1 MTTYDD
7 DLLAARFAALAPEP
21 LPGDWDDVLG
31 RVGVARR
38 RRGSAGFRVAPRRRL
53 VVLFAVVALVAVVTA
68 SALAVRAFVLDE
80 GFIGL
85 PPVGATPSAPE
96 ASELRLH
103 YLGPGPKGSHG
114 KLRSWLYAD
123 GRLISAQDAPLPGG
137 ANSSFSGFLERRLTP
152 EGVELLRS
160 EALSTGHWGNEEVPP
175 PAGPPCPK
183 GVKPGTVVGPA
194 TVGCIPRTT
203 PPAPDEPTTVP
214 FYLFIEVPGVGRL
227 LRVDHARDLDRLVER
242 LTDPVSW
249 LPASAWAVRDVRA
262 YVPSRFAVCYGSWDA
277 DPPLSAERIV
287 DLLPEAAGDALRGK
301 PTTQFETLVGAPG
314 NFEPEVDTCS
324 DLSTEEAR
332 RVVKALDAPGIERDP
347 PKTRLSYRFEA
358 ATARRETV
366 HVYLE
371 PYLPHGEATC
381 SACG

>member
-7 DLLAARFAALAPEP
+7 NMLAARFAALAPEP
-21 LPGDWDDVLG
+21 LPGDWDDVVG
-31 RVGVARR
+31 RAGVARAG
-38 RRGSAGFRVAPRRRL
+38 RGFTGFRVAPRRRL
-53 VVLFAVVALVAVVTA
+53 LVVFAVVALVALVTA
-68 SALAVRAFVLDE
+68 SALAVRAIVLDK

-103 YLGPGPKGSHG
+103 YFGDGPKGSDG

-123 GRLISAQDAPLPGG
+123 GRLISAQDGPVPGG
-137 ANSSFSGFLERRLTP
+137 ANPLFSGFLERRLTP
-152 EGVELLRS
+152 EGVEFLQS

-183 GVKPGTVVGPA
+183 GVRPGTVVSPS
-194 TVGCIPRTT
+194 TVGCVPRTT

-249 LPASAWAVRDVRA
+249 LPASAWAVREVRA
-262 YVPSRFAVCYGSWDA
+262 YVPSRFATCYGAWDA

-287 DLLPEAAGDALRGK
+287 DLLPAAAGDALRGK
-301 PTTQFETLVGAPG
+301 PTTRSETLVGAPG

-324 DLSTEEAR
+324 DLSTQEAR
-332 RVVKALDAPGIERDP
+332 DVTEALDAAGIERVNA
-347 PKTRLSYRFEA
+347 RVLEYRFEA
-358 ATARRETV
+358 ATGRRETV

-371 PYLPHGEATC
+371 PYLPHGETTC